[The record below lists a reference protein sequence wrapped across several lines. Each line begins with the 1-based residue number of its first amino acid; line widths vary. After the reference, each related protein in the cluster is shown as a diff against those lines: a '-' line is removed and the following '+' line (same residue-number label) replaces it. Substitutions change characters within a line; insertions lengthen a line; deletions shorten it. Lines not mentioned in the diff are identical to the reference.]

1 MNEIMIYSF
10 ANEPYDLA
18 CEEFNSDNESDDE
31 LSMVS
36 YVYEEDDILEY
47 ECSNI
52 ETDMIDDMKDA
63 DRLGMTLEEL
73 YKMYDEINNF
83 QEDIRDYAPEWPF
96 DRSGGY
102 QDEGIEEC
110 T

>member
-1 MNEIMIYSF
+1 
-10 ANEPYDLA
+10 
-18 CEEFNSDNESDDE
+18 
-31 LSMVS
+31 
-36 YVYEEDDILEY
+36 
-47 ECSNI
+47 
-52 ETDMIDDMKDA
+52 MIDDMKEA

-83 QEDIRDYAPEWPF
+83 QEDIRYYAPEWPF
-96 DRSGGY
+96 DHSGGY